1 MAVLLLFNLR
11 AHLEIAHL
19 HGYIH
24 KKNVIVTGVILS
36 SILVITGFYFIHD
49 KQAHNYLLSSIV
61 FLLVLVLFIHL
72 VKRRYKYMAA
82 ILPMIIVAL
91 SLSCLWQI
99 NSMNNGYLLIIFLYL
114 VTETNDA
121 FALIFGK
128 LIGRKKLCP
137 AISPNKTWEGMLAGV
152 VIAMTAGLA
161 YNHYILNYKF
171 LDSSLI
177 IGLII
182 ASAILGDLAFSA
194 YKRVYKTKDFMA
206 LIKGHGGIID
216 IYDSLLISSIAFYLL
231 IQLIGSSRFS

>member
-1 MAVLLLFNLR
+1 
-11 AHLEIAHL
+11 
-19 HGYIH
+19 
-24 KKNVIVTGVILS
+24 
-36 SILVITGFYFIHD
+36 
-49 KQAHNYLLSSIV
+49 
-61 FLLVLVLFIHL
+61 
-72 VKRRYKYMAA
+72 
-82 ILPMIIVAL
+82 
-91 SLSCLWQI
+91 
-99 NSMNNGYLLIIFLYL
+99 
-114 VTETNDA
+114 
-121 FALIFGK
+121 
-128 LIGRKKLCP
+128 
-137 AISPNKTWEGMLAGV
+137 
-152 VIAMTAGLA
+152 MTAGLA